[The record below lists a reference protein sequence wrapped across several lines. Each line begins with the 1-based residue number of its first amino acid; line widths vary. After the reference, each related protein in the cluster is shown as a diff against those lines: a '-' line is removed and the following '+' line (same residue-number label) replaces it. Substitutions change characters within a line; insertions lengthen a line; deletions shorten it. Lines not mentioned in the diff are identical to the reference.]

1 MDFQRFLLKSFGA
14 KGLKTTTLYITLLLI
29 LTSAMVAFFSYQL
42 NINYPLE
49 GLANKTLILKPGSN
63 AAELVKQLR
72 EKGANISPRFVL
84 IYMRIKGYDRKLK
97 PAKINISRHDSVKSL
112 IEKVVNYTPRL
123 VKVTLYEG
131 MDTFEMAETLKRKG
145 IIKSEREFLNFTI
158 YRQPSLEGKLFPDT
172 YLLSEDLPVKEI
184 IKVMTKN
191 FKSKIEPLL
200 SKSSILGPYETLI
213 VASMIQKETYNEK
226 EMPVVASVIYNRL
239 KRKMKLQI
247 DPTVIYAKKLIIG
260 KNLSSPPS
268 KKDLQIDSPYNTY
281 KYPGLPPTPICNPGM
296 AAVRAA
302 VYPAKTD
309 YLYFVSKGDGTH
321 IFAKTLREHIRNI
334 QRLHKR

>member
-1 MDFQRFLLKSFGA
+1 MRLSGA
-14 KGLKTTTLYITLLLI
+14 KGLKSTAFYATLLLI
-29 LTSAMVAFFSYQL
+29 LTTTMVAFFSYQR

-49 GLANKTLILKPGSN
+49 ELANRTLTVKPGSN
-63 AAELVKQLR
+63 AAQLVKQLR
-72 EKGANISPRFVL
+72 EMGANISPRFVL
-84 IYMRIKGYDRKLK
+84 AYMRIKGYDKKLK
-97 PAKINISRHDSVKSL
+97 PAKITISRHDSVKSL

-131 MDTFEMAETLKRKG
+131 MDTFEMAETLKSKG
-145 IIKSEREFLNFTI
+145 LIKSEKEFLDLTT
-158 YRQPSLEGKLFPDT
+158 YRKPSLEGKLFPDT
-172 YLLSEDLPVKEI
+172 YIFSEDLPVEKILKAMIANFES
-184 IKVMTKN
+184 KVA
-191 FKSKIEPLL
+191 PLL
-200 SKSSILGPYETLI
+200 AKSHLLSPYETLI
-213 VASMIQKETYNEK
+213 VASMVQKETYNEK

-239 KRKMKLQI
+239 KRGMKLQI
-247 DPTVIYAKKLIIG
+247 DPTVIYAKKLITG

-281 KYPGLPPTPICNPGM
+281 KYPGLPPTPICNPGV

-321 IFAKTLREHIRNI
+321 IFAKTLREHIKNI
-334 QRLHKR
+334 QRVRKK